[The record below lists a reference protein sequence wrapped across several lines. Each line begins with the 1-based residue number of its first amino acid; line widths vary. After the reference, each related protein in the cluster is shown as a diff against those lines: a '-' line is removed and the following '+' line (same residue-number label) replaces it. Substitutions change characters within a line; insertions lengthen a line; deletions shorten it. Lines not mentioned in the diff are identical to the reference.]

1 VTTSGTSAP
10 SGTSGISGGAFTA
23 VDRVVYVSS
32 ISPSYLIKDST
43 FLYHDTTN
51 SRLGIG
57 ISPTAPFH
65 ISATSNYA
73 GTFGTPHIS
82 LYGNNAIAAD
92 IGGSLMFIA
101 DYTTGVPTQLAAIA
115 GYRENATSANSAG
128 YLGFY
133 TRTNGNNSTIPERM
147 RIDSNGYV
155 GIGGSPT
162 TDGKLYVSADSANNK
177 FLELANCNGLPTST
191 SAGRTLKGYIRIKI
205 NTSVK
210 DGASGTAFTNNGGI
224 GGTTNDYYIPVY
236 S

>member
-1 VTTSGTSAP
+1 
-10 SGTSGISGGAFTA
+10 
-23 VDRVVYVSS
+23 
-32 ISPSYLIKDST
+32 
-43 FLYHDTTN
+43 
-51 SRLGIG
+51 LGIG

-82 LYGNNAIAAD
+82 LYGKNAIAAD

-133 TRTNGNNSTIPERM
+133 TRTNGNNSTLPERM

-155 GIGGSPT
+155 GIGGVPT
-162 TDGKLYVSADSANNK
+162 TNGRLYVAGPGSSTN
-177 FLELANCNGLPTST
+177 FLEIATCYGFKTSSST
-191 SAGRTLKGYIRIKI
+191 GRTLAGYIRINI
-205 NTSVK
+205 NPSVT
-210 DGASGTAFTNNGGI
+210 DGSNPFINNGGI
-224 GGTTNDYYIPVY
+224 GSTNNYYIPVY
-236 S
+236 T